1 MEKSDENGLP
11 LFAAIRA
18 YSDPA
23 AWAELESLLS
33 INVDPGDRSNWTPD
47 DWGRYDFLIKLPLG
61 LAFSGSGSP
70 AMPKIPVAWHRW
82 TRLRTAF
89 QRRLKSGELSA
100 TGFVSPLTI
109 DAPRIVVPPDKWRIL
124 KLDFGNSTAYGEGL
138 KVVSILVRHVTPAA
152 VLPTRRV
159 VKRRPRGGP
168 RPGEYLAPLNE
179 YLEFLYEKNHG
190 LDYFYDTPLN
200 SICENVRQKFD
211 RSELKKYNLPS
222 RTQLEKRIKEFRERK
237 RHEIETK

>member
-47 DWGRYDFLIKLPLG
+47 DWGRYDLRIKVALG

-70 AMPKIPVAWHRW
+70 AMPRNPVAWHRW
-82 TRLRTAF
+82 VRLSTAF
-89 QRRLKSGELSA
+89 HRRLKSGELSA
-100 TGFVSPLTI
+100 TGFVSPPTI
-109 DAPRIVVPPDKWRIL
+109 DAPRIVVPRDKWRIL
-124 KLDFGNSTAYGEGL
+124 KLDFGNSTAYGDGL
-138 KVVSILVRHVTPAA
+138 NVVSVLVRHVTPAA
-152 VLPTRRV
+152 VLPTRPV
-159 VKRRPRGGP
+159 VNRRRGGGP
-168 RPGEYLAPLNE
+168 RTGPYFAPLNI
-179 YLEFLYEKNHG
+179 YLKFLYEKHG